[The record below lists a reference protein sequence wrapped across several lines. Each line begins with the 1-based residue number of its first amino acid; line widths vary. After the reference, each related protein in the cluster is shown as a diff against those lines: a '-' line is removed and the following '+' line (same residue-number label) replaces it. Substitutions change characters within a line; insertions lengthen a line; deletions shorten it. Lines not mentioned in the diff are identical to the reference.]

1 MAKTSTLINKLETT
15 EVYPADGTGYVVL
28 EKLKDSV
35 WATTEYHETVEL
47 ANASKTAW
55 DSVIT

>member
-35 WATTEYHETVEL
+35 WVTTEYHKTVEL
-47 ANASKTAW
+47 ANASKANW
-55 DSVIT
+55 DT